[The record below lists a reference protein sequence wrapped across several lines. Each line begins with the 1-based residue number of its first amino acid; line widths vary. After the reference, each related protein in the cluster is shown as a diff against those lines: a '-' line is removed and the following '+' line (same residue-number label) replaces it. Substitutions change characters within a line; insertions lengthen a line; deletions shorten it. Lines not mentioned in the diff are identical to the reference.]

1 MPLDMTGMTLT
12 ADERSAEAKRIIDR
26 IRKPIEDSEFSG
38 MADTTKRF
46 LNGLFEN
53 LDLFPDDAVIV
64 SPKQLLWLR
73 DISAKVD

>member
-12 ADERSAEAKRIIDR
+12 ADERAAEAKRIIDR
-26 IRKPIEDSEFSG
+26 IRKPIEDSEYCG
-38 MADTTKRF
+38 MNDATKRF

-53 LDLFPDDAVIV
+53 LDLFPDDTLSI